1 MPTVWLMLLAN
12 VRSSLAVLTC
22 CEASMSG
29 YFHVGLRD
37 TAPGTWQRPPSRAS
51 NGTLSRRVLEGKRTC
66 HGDSESDVHDP
77 TR

>member
-37 TAPGTWQRPPSRAS
+37 PAPVHGKGPRLARRMGPP
-51 NGTLSRRVLEGKRTC
+51 
-66 HGDSESDVHDP
+66 
-77 TR
+77 

>member
-51 NGTLSRRVLEGKRTC
+51 NGTPRENMRGVDFEWLIDR
-66 HGDSESDVHDP
+66 
-77 TR
+77 

>member
-29 YFHVGLRD
+29 YFHVGLSD
-37 TAPGTWQRPPSRAS
+37 PAPGTWQRPRLARRMGPPVRICEGSIS
-51 NGTLSRRVLEGKRTC
+51 NG
-66 HGDSESDVHDP
+66 
-77 TR
+77 